1 MKIKST
7 YQYFTKTIIAII
19 VLISSLAATYTY
31 SSCPNFRQITQTELV
46 VSIPK
51 PTNLKTN
58 YQFFSNK
65 NTFTNNQTFPY
76 LFENAL
82 RNFNQK
88 TQTQFTQ
95 TKKQFS
101 ITPIRFQNTKLIPQN
116 DDIATG
122 LINI

>member
-1 MKIKST
+1 MTIKST
-7 YQYFTKTIIAII
+7 YQYFTKTIFAII
-19 VLISSLAATYTY
+19 VLISSLAATYNY
-31 SSCPNFRQITQTELV
+31 SPYPNFRQITQTELV
-46 VSIPK
+46 VSSPK
-51 PTNLKTN
+51 PTNSRTN
-58 YQFFSNK
+58 YQFFFNK

-101 ITPIRFQNTKLIPQN
+101 ITPIYFQNTKLLPQN

-122 LINI
+122 LKNI